1 MKRIWASWPLKAWKK
16 AWGFIKRWKAFEV
29 GSAYCI
35 HQWRYRYGIRL
46 ICMNPFKKESEAEHI
61 AEIPLFSGDTVFPS
75 WGSFLTS
82 TAAFFW
88 SPFLGA
94 LLQRRGS
101 CLLMQYSHCGSAPAP
116 PPLAPLVPG
125 YGPDAGP
132 WMSQGLP
139 GMMTA
144 PMDHHH
150 AWARQA
156 LLSNEQPG
164 SVFLVKPT
172 KMNPGTLKCFK
183 LYTLISG
190 FVYVFKCRFKHSYQD
205 FLKNDIWAHSS
216 QIMRSQ

>member
-1 MKRIWASWPLKAWKK
+1 
-16 AWGFIKRWKAFEV
+16 
-29 GSAYCI
+29 
-35 HQWRYRYGIRL
+35 
-46 ICMNPFKKESEAEHI
+46 
-61 AEIPLFSGDTVFPS
+61 
-75 WGSFLTS
+75 
-82 TAAFFW
+82 
-88 SPFLGA
+88 
-94 LLQRRGS
+94 
-101 CLLMQYSHCGSAPAP
+101 MQYSHCGSAPAP

-164 SVFLVKPT
+164 SVFLVQPT

-190 FVYVFKCRFKHSYQD
+190 LVFVFKCRFKHSDLGFFEKRYLSTFIANHAVSIELPSSAFIQYRWPPNVGSSVFRPSQTQRRRPVAMD
-205 FLKNDIWAHSS
+205 GKNELVIRKVLDEQETN
-216 QIMRSQ
+216 QI

>member
-1 MKRIWASWPLKAWKK
+1 
-16 AWGFIKRWKAFEV
+16 
-29 GSAYCI
+29 
-35 HQWRYRYGIRL
+35 
-46 ICMNPFKKESEAEHI
+46 
-61 AEIPLFSGDTVFPS
+61 
-75 WGSFLTS
+75 
-82 TAAFFW
+82 
-88 SPFLGA
+88 
-94 LLQRRGS
+94 
-101 CLLMQYSHCGSAPAP
+101 MQYSHCGRAPAP

-205 FLKNDIWAHSS
+205 FLKNDI
-216 QIMRSQ
+216 